1 MTYDL
6 YSRCRNSIWAIKGS
20 FFSIALHIA
29 VGADTCCSTVSPEL
43 WKLQHHHHLQKC
55 KSRQKTFLLTQ
66 IQVADRQKVAIKNP
80 LPLCHLVEKTT
91 HILTN
96 HGPNW
101 DNDFMTTAR
110 KSSSNWTVVGWGT
123 IKEGTFFPIT
133 MSHAIP
139 HRSKKAT
146 QKRSSLAL
154 VTEEVIFSI
163 VTRETIIFRH
173 AIIWHSFEHFSL
185 PDFYTMGLL
194 GDFSRTTQL

>member
-1 MTYDL
+1 
-6 YSRCRNSIWAIKGS
+6 
-20 FFSIALHIA
+20 
-29 VGADTCCSTVSPEL
+29 
-43 WKLQHHHHLQKC
+43 
-55 KSRQKTFLLTQ
+55 
-66 IQVADRQKVAIKNP
+66 
-80 LPLCHLVEKTT
+80 
-91 HILTN
+91 
-96 HGPNW
+96 
-101 DNDFMTTAR
+101 MTTAR

-173 AIIWHSFEHFSL
+173 AII
-185 PDFYTMGLL
+185 
-194 GDFSRTTQL
+194 